1 MFHLNKKVEYA
12 LIALLHLDSVR
23 RQDLVTTKD
32 LAELYHLPVE
42 LLGKVMQRL
51 ARQGGVVESVQ
62 GAHGG
67 YRLARP
73 LEEVTLGNV
82 IEAVEGPVQLTGC
95 QDEPGSCDQ
104 YCNCNIREPVI
115 RVQEQLTQFINDI
128 CLASFRRPAS
138 LGAV

>member
-12 LIALLHLDSVR
+12 LIALLHLDSVQR
-23 RQDLVTTKD
+23 HDLVTTKD
-32 LAELYHLPVE
+32 LAEMYHLPGE

-51 ARQGGVVESVQ
+51 ARKDVVASVQ

-115 RVQEQLTQFINDI
+115 RVQEQLTQFVNDI
-128 CLASFRRPAS
+128 RLASFRRPAP
-138 LGAV
+138 LGTV